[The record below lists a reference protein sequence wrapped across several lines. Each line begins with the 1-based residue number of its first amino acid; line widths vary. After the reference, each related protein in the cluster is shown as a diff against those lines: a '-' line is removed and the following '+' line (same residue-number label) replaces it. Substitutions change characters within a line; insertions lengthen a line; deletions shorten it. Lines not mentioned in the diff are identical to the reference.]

1 MKRDLAKGWKEDL
14 EMNDE
19 GWEREGGV
27 MRWKRHEKDGK
38 NEVGMR

>member
-19 GWEREGGV
+19 GWEREGGSD
-27 MRWKRHEKDGK
+27 EG
-38 NEVGMR
+38 NG